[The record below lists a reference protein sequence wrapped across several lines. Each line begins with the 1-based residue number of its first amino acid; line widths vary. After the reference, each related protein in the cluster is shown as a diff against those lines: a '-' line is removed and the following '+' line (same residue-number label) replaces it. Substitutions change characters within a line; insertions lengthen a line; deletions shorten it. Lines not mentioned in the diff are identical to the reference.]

1 MLRRINTQDRGWK
14 IFSICFTFEMKSISS
29 MNIKRFTPSVDKRV
43 LVILA
48 GLMWCGVGIMLIRFA
63 VTWLY
68 PLELRESTIYYAA
81 GFLAAMP
88 IHHFGFLRIADKNLR
103 RLLPLTE
110 KRCLFSFMTWRS
122 YLIVLVMVS
131 MGIALRHSAL
141 PKKYLSILYIG
152 IGLAL
157 FLSGIRY
164 LRFFV
169 LLLFKKQV

>member
-1 MLRRINTQDRGWK
+1 
-14 IFSICFTFEMKSISS
+14 
-29 MNIKRFTPSVDKRV
+29 MNIRHFTPAVDKRILV
-43 LVILA
+43 LLA

-63 VTWLY
+63 VTWLF
-68 PLELRESTIYYAA
+68 PLELKTSGFYYAA

-88 IHHFGFLRIADKNLR
+88 IHHFGFLKIADKNLR

-110 KRCLFSFMTWRS
+110 KRCVFSFMTWRS
-122 YLIVLVMVS
+122 YIIVLIMVS
-131 MGIALRHSAL
+131 MGIALRHSAI
-141 PKKYLSILYIG
+141 PKRYLSILYDG

-169 LLLFKKQV
+169 MLLLKNQSLNSNIPKS